1 MGKAAFESGEYS
13 TAERKFDEILANYP
27 DSKLVPEALLMKGR
41 THIQTKQYTQA
52 IDALTRA
59 AEYDKK
65 ELRPGVRYF
74 SGVVQA
80 ELGQRDEA
88 IASFTEVLKR
98 HGNSEWFA
106 EAGLRA
112 GAVAEESGDLQAA
125 TRFYDALHKAPTW
138 NDRFRGGMRMGRAF
152 LTAGEYGRAKDTFRN
167 LAGNSPNDKDKGTAV
182 QAWGDA
188 HYAEGDV
195 EGARKIWERIMKEL
209 PLSESAANAQ
219 LAIAK
224 TWDDAGD
231 MERAAQEYDK
241 VREQGTGFVAWQTAS
256 KRMAELQSVLDL
268 RLAIE
273 KDDDQDRE
281 SKRYRLAEQL
291 LEDVGDVDAALA
303 EYSSLADDA
312 FGTEWGAKAL
322 YAEAW
327 VLEHRLEKPDSA
339 AVKYHRLANYYSGT
353 EADRYARK
361 RFGYPVW
368 TVEEIEAPPVQFIR
382 PDDAQTEPEDIVLSR
397 VEPRDVPLPPGV
409 AEVEVWV
416 RVTIG
421 DDGKAEQTKVVKSG
435 GEEFDAAVIEA
446 IGASTF
452 LSPSAGGPRITVAQ
466 YTFPPRRE
474 EPPAR
479 PAEPPAPPA
488 EGAAVPA
495 VIEGSAPGLEASVP
509 DSLVAPESFLGTP
522 IDTMPS
528 PEGVPVEEDSTLVP
542 PPTLRGQDFGSGAP
556 D

>member
-1 MGKAAFESGEYS
+1 
-13 TAERKFDEILANYP
+13 
-27 DSKLVPEALLMKGR
+27 
-41 THIQTKQYTQA
+41 
-52 IDALTRA
+52 
-59 AEYDKK
+59 
-65 ELRPGVRYF
+65 
-74 SGVVQA
+74 
-80 ELGQRDEA
+80 
-88 IASFTEVLKR
+88 
-98 HGNSEWFA
+98 
-106 EAGLRA
+106 
-112 GAVAEESGDLQAA
+112 
-125 TRFYDALHKAPTW
+125 
-138 NDRFRGGMRMGRAF
+138 
-152 LTAGEYGRAKDTFRN
+152 
-167 LAGNSPNDKDKGTAV
+167 
-182 QAWGDA
+182 
-188 HYAEGDV
+188 AEGDV
-195 EGARKIWERIMKEL
+195 EGARRIWERIKHEL

-219 LAIAK
+219 LAIAR

-231 MERAAQEYDK
+231 MERAAQEYDE
-241 VREQGTGFVAWQTAS
+241 VREQGTGFQAWQSAS

-273 KDDDQDRE
+273 KDDDQDRDR
-281 SKRYRLAEQL
+281 KRYLLAEQL

-303 EYSSLADDA
+303 EYESLADDA

-339 AVKYHRLANYYSGT
+339 AVKFHRLANYYSGT

-368 TVEEIEAPPVQFIR
+368 TVEEIEAPPVRFIR
-382 PDDAQTEPEDIVLSR
+382 PDEAQSEPDDIVLSR
-397 VEPRDVPLPPGV
+397 VAPREVPLPPGV
-409 AEVEVWV
+409 SEVEVWV

-446 IGASTF
+446 IEATTF

-474 EPPAR
+474 EPPAT
-479 PAEPPAPPA
+479 PEAPPT
-488 EGAAVPA
+488 GSAAVPA

-522 IDTMPS
+522 IDTMDS
-528 PEGVPVEEDSTLVP
+528 PETPVEEDSVTAP
-542 PPTLRGQDFGSGAP
+542 PPTLRGEDFGAP